1 MVLGLVWFWVSFGLF
16 SDFCY
21 LVWYSKT
28 KRFHCKNSYRTGARG
43 HTKSDSRI
51 RLELS

>member
-21 LVWYSKT
+21 LV
-28 KRFHCKNSYRTGARG
+28 FKNKAFPLQ
-43 HTKSDSRI
+43 KF
-51 RLELS
+51 LSHWGERAHKK